1 LSKIYFNFKIKEFRE
16 QLNLSQ
22 EYVAIQ
28 MEMSVKDYK
37 KIERG
42 NVDLKLSKLD
52 KLVKIL
58 GIKKSNLFELDYH

>member
-1 LSKIYFNFKIKEFRE
+1 MSKIYFNFKIKEFRE

-42 NVDLKLSKLD
+42 NGRSEII
-52 KLVKIL
+52 KI
-58 GIKKSNLFELDYH
+58 G